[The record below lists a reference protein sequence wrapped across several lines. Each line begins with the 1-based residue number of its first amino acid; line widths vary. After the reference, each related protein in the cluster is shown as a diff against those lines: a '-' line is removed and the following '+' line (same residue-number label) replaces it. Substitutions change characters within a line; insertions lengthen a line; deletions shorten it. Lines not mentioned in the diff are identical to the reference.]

1 MVYSPLATF
10 LGGMVLAR
18 FLLKKTTSDILKR
31 EKGEL
36 VMLSGLTS
44 SGLMHMA
51 LDSTQELS
59 VLGIGLLALVA
70 VSGAMIVA
78 VAAAET
84 ISRHLAHGH

>member
-1 MVYSPLATF
+1 MV
-10 LGGMVLAR
+10 
-18 FLLKKTTSDILKR
+18 
-31 EKGEL
+31 
-36 VMLSGLTS
+36 SGSTS

-51 LDSTQELS
+51 LDFTQELS

-78 VAAAET
+78 AAAAET